1 MGSLSTQFEQLSRPA
16 MRPGPALAC
25 AMRTLEVTGFNC
37 TIYDYSPVALS
48 HEGILITPSV
58 LEMVNAPT
66 DMEALWCNDGYYQL
80 DPVQEAAL
88 MVSRPFLWSHRGGRN
103 AVLQRVLSARH
114 SPVVDYLHDTRLT
127 CGITVPIR
135 FNGGDL
141 ATFTAIRIDPEPDF
155 EASAERFL
163 AEIGELGHLFHD
175 TVYPGFDAKARTSQF
190 VRLTARERQCLRL
203 SASGLTAKQI
213 AYEIG
218 RSIPTATLHLSSA
231 ARKLGARNRFQ
242 AIALA
247 AHYRLLEPDA

>member
-1 MGSLSTQFEQLSRPA
+1 MGSLSAQFEELSHPA
-16 MRPGPALAC
+16 MPTGSALAC
-25 AMRTLEVTGFNC
+25 AMRTLEATGFNC
-37 TIYDYSPVALS
+37 AIYDYSPVALT

-58 LEMVNAPT
+58 LEMVNTPA
-66 DMEALWCNDGYYQL
+66 DMSALWCNDGYYQL

-88 MVSRPFLWSHRGGRN
+88 AVSRPFLWSHRGGRN

-135 FNGGDL
+135 FNCGDL
-141 ATFTAIRIDPEPDF
+141 ATFTAIRIDPEPAF
-155 EASAERFL
+155 EAGAERFL

-175 TVYPGFDAKARTSQF
+175 TVYPGFDARARTSNF
-190 VRLTARERQCLRL
+190 VRLSPRERQCLRL
-203 SASGLTAKQI
+203 SAAGLTAKQI